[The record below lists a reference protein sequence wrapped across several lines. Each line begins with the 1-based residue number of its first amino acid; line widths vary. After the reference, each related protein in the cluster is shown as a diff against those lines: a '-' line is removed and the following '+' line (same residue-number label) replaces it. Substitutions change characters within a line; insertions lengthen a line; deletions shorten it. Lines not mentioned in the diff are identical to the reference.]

1 MKERR
6 ETKRNIWRT
15 KEGDG
20 GGKRK
25 FKREIERQEDGERVK
40 SREKL
45 SKESYRIILL
55 DLRE

>member
-1 MKERR
+1 MENGGRR
-6 ETKRNIWRT
+6 RRR
-15 KEGDG
+15 
-20 GGKRK
+20 KRK
-25 FKREIERQEDGERVK
+25 FKREIERQEDRETAK